1 MMRNLVWT
9 FWLAL
14 ILAIIGTFVSSIIL
28 VRQWNSFMHYSQLE
42 GRPNYPL
49 QELSKEI
56 EIVLNNNN
64 KGDLETIL
72 LDNPIVEF
80 GEVFLINSSGSDV
93 LGRALPEEIMIDQD
107 DRSLRKQPVF
117 TQKIKSN
124 SGELF
129 SLIFRFDL
137 RTRPVWRLFKRFGLY
152 WVFFATF
159 VVSGLISWWLAAK
172 TVRPIKDIALASAFQ
187 KEGDFLAKIDKK
199 ILQRPD
205 EIGQLAKQLQT
216 SGLKIQD
223 LIKKQKELLRDVSH
237 EVRTPL
243 ARLLIAAE
251 TLELDAGD
259 ERALNQIKEEV
270 LIIDQLVQDLLYL
283 SHFDRPSESHK
294 TENFPLSILINKC
307 VERSKML
314 GNSNN
319 LSMEVKDK
327 NWQDLNITGI
337 KFLLD
342 RALDNLISNAVRHS
356 PKNGKIEIRCEID
369 KKHCCLSV
377 WDEGEGVSE
386 ESLEEIFEPFF
397 RIDSS
402 RNRQTGGFGLGLSLV
417 KSIAE
422 LHKGSVIASNHP
434 NGFEVKL
441 ILPLGK

>member
-1 MMRNLVWT
+1 M
-9 FWLAL
+9 
-14 ILAIIGTFVSSIIL
+14 
-28 VRQWNSFMHYSQLE
+28 
-42 GRPNYPL
+42 
-49 QELSKEI
+49 
-56 EIVLNNNN
+56 
-64 KGDLETIL
+64 
-72 LDNPIVEF
+72 
-80 GEVFLINSSGSDV
+80 
-93 LGRALPEEIMIDQD
+93 
-107 DRSLRKQPVF
+107 
-117 TQKIKSN
+117 
-124 SGELF
+124 
-129 SLIFRFDL
+129 
-137 RTRPVWRLFKRFGLY
+137 
-152 WVFFATF
+152 
-159 VVSGLISWWLAAK
+159 
-172 TVRPIKDIALASAFQ
+172 ALASAFQ

-319 LSMEVKDK
+319 LSIEVKDK

-369 KKHCCLSV
+369 KKHCCLCV

-397 RIDSS
+397 
-402 RNRQTGGFGLGLSLV
+402 G
-417 KSIAE
+417 
-422 LHKGSVIASNHP
+422 
-434 NGFEVKL
+434 
-441 ILPLGK
+441 

>member
-1 MMRNLVWT
+1 M
-9 FWLAL
+9 
-14 ILAIIGTFVSSIIL
+14 
-28 VRQWNSFMHYSQLE
+28 
-42 GRPNYPL
+42 
-49 QELSKEI
+49 
-56 EIVLNNNN
+56 
-64 KGDLETIL
+64 
-72 LDNPIVEF
+72 
-80 GEVFLINSSGSDV
+80 
-93 LGRALPEEIMIDQD
+93 
-107 DRSLRKQPVF
+107 
-117 TQKIKSN
+117 
-124 SGELF
+124 
-129 SLIFRFDL
+129 
-137 RTRPVWRLFKRFGLY
+137 
-152 WVFFATF
+152 
-159 VVSGLISWWLAAK
+159 
-172 TVRPIKDIALASAFQ
+172 
-187 KEGDFLAKIDKK
+187 
-199 ILQRPD
+199 
-205 EIGQLAKQLQT
+205 
-216 SGLKIQD
+216 
-223 LIKKQKELLRDVSH
+223 
-237 EVRTPL
+237 
-243 ARLLIAAE
+243 
-251 TLELDAGD
+251 
-259 ERALNQIKEEV
+259 
-270 LIIDQLVQDLLYL
+270 LYL
-283 SHFDRPSESHK
+283 SHFDRPSETHK